1 VSPAEIV
8 DWAEA
13 QDATGVRDAMGQP
26 FTSWLLARY
35 QPDGRALRDAHG
47 RQVFETQAEFKA
59 RRVNDLETLVSSG
72 EIIKCNGAAWGV
84 TCPRRSDCAHHK
96 AHQTASIGDRGR
108 DYNINDSRHGWTLLA
123 CKALDQCE
131 AFSPMQPA
139 PDQPAGRAEPTKGQ
153 NLELFV

>member
-35 QPDGRALRDAHG
+35 QPDGRALRDAH
-47 RQVFETQAEFKA
+47 
-59 RRVNDLETLVSSG
+59 DLETLVSSG